1 MNAKDVLDIEA
12 REAEAGRREAR
23 LEKREGALVDQARAI
38 EALGTK
44 LQGRQSAVAD
54 ARRDLDLRVE
64 EVEARAV
71 AVALN
76 EKRVHATL
84 QALAEGQQQLHQLL
98 AAAGSNKSS
107 NGSSGS
113 GSSGGLEGV
122 KSFNSPMPGTLPHLP
137 GLSGSASGSDKG
149 INTGTNTGFN
159 TGVNAGGGLGGLGG
173 LGDNVASSLES
184 KGGIQNMGIPG
195 IQNTVNPFTAPL
207 ASGSTFPSSTPS
219 SSSSSSSSS
228 SYLDPSPT
236 AAFLVGLQESVHS
249 LIVTLSE
256 HHTGAPSL
264 SVCCPTRFS
273 NIRASVYCPGVC
285 LVYTQVRDF

>member
-1 MNAKDVLDIEA
+1 MNAKDVLDIEAREADIEA

-76 EKRVHATL
+76 ETRVHATL
-84 QALAEGQQQLHQLL
+84 QALVEGQQQLHQLL
-98 AAAGSNKSS
+98 AAAGFSKSS

-113 GSSGGLEGV
+113 SSSGSSSSGGLEGV
-122 KSFNSPMPGTLPHLP
+122 HAFNSPLPGTLPHLP

-149 INTGTNTGFN
+149 INTGINTGFN
-159 TGVNAGGGLGGLGG
+159 TGINAGGGLSGLGGLGG
-173 LGDNVASSLES
+173 LGGNVTSSLES
-184 KGGIQNMGIPG
+184 KDGIQNMGIPG

-219 SSSSSSSSS
+219 SSYSSSSYSSSSSSS
-228 SYLDPSPT
+228 SHLDPSPT

-264 SVCCPTRFS
+264 RV
-273 NIRASVYCPGVC
+273 
-285 LVYTQVRDF
+285 